1 MVGAGFIEQQFKV
14 EFNNT
19 LLTLPGQKDSRIWGL
34 APIQTIGAEQ
44 MFIDTVGTLKARRDN
59 SRNAKPNPTEL
70 AYARR
75 GVTTE
80 RVTIEVNVDP
90 RLQAKA
96 LMDPMVQGNLASEAM
111 AAIKR
116 EMDAIMLERMFAPVA
131 TGKQGETVLS
141 FTADGGRTVDLTGGW
156 TYDSWIKLMRMFVS
170 REINSKVLVG
180 VTDDEQSIFMDTA
193 ELNNTLQANS
203 FSRQRDSL
211 GYQNILGHDI
221 ITFGSNPQDHDAM
234 LPVAAGTRT
243 CFIMTRDAMIGVMRN
258 NITTEVVP
266 LKETTL
272 DTIQLRISA
281 DIGAVR
287 ANGAKVAKLLTTAL
301 VAV

>member
-1 MVGAGFIEQQFKV
+1 MVAAEFIEGAFKV
-14 EFNNT
+14 EFNNR
-19 LLTLPGQKDSRIWGL
+19 LLTLPSQRESRIWGL
-34 APIQTIGAEQ
+34 APIIPISAEQ

-70 AYARR
+70 AFARR
-75 GVTTE
+75 GVQTE

-96 LMDPMVQGNLASEAM
+96 LMDPMVQGNLAAEAM
-111 AAIKR
+111 AAIHR
-116 EMDAIMLERMFAPVA
+116 EMDLIMLERMFAPVA

-141 FTADGGRTVDLTGGW
+141 YQADGGRTIDLTGGW
-156 TYDSWIKLMRMFVS
+156 TYDSWIKLMRLFVS
-170 REINSKVLVG
+170 KEINSKVIVG
-180 VTDDEQSIFMDTA
+180 VTDDEQSVFMNTA

-203 FSRQRDSL
+203 FSQQRDSL
-211 GYQNILGHDI
+211 GYARVLGHDLL
-221 ITFGSNPQDHDAM
+221 TFGSNPSEHAPI
-234 LPVAAGTRT
+234 LNVTSGIRT
-243 CFIMTRDAMIGVMRN
+243 CFIMARDAMIGIMRN

-272 DTIQLRISA
+272 DTIQLRVSV

-287 ANGAKVAKLLTTAL
+287 SNGSKVAKILTTAL
-301 VAV
+301 AAV